1 MGHGR
6 VDLHGQHIVP
16 VPRRGVY
23 DPELACCVGDNY
35 FDHSIRHLDHLYLY
49 EAVNDTYFTA
59 TEDDRVISVMSE
71 AQAKEWARD
80 QLYPRDYDAL
90 CDGLWWCP
98 V

>member
-1 MGHGR
+1 MPSPR
-6 VDLHGQHIVP
+6 PSPIP
-16 VPRRGVY
+16 PRRI
-23 DPELACCVGDNY
+23 DLW
-35 FDHSIRHLDHLYLY
+35 SRHLYLY

-90 CDGLWWCP
+90 CDGLWWYP